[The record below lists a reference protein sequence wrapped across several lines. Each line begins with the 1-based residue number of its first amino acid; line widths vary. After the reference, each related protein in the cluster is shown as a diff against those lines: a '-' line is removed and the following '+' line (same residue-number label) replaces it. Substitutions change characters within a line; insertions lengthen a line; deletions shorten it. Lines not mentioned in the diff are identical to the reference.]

1 MPGLPRLFHLAAN
14 RFNLIGTIANLV
26 KTLPVLSNDN
36 TLSIFSSL
44 TLHFHVF
51 FTHLI
56 LHNSVLISFV
66 DMLKDISHIDPVYP
80 RVYLLKCNL
89 KNYIY
94 TLSGN
99 VEYSLC
105 FWSTTKVIEDLT
117 EIFAEF
123 SLY

>member
-51 FTHLI
+51 Y

-66 DMLKDISHIDPVYP
+66 DMLKNITHIDPVYP
-80 RVYLLKCNL
+80 RVYLLKFNL